1 MFLDSPMVQEKLAEL
16 RKPESGE
23 HAPDPEQMVTQGM
36 ELMEDLMKRTL
47 VCTKAEETKEK
58 IFPAEGKKL
67 SKDAKDFVD
76 RLRTCRADLTKLE
89 EDLAVE
95 LNKFSIDVKYF
106 ADYQVPTVL

>member
-1 MFLDSPMVQEKLAEL
+1 
-16 RKPESGE
+16 
-23 HAPDPEQMVTQGM
+23 MVTQGM
-36 ELMEDLMKRTL
+36 ELMEDLMKRTM

-58 IFPAEGKKL
+58 IFPPEGKKL

-106 ADYQVPTVL
+106 ADYQVATTI